1 MRDREK
7 FLLDN
12 SKRAIMRKLIR
23 FISTIAFVC
32 RIVSE
37 IRISDLAIAKHYRQL
52 RWGSCTRPIRVFR
65 FLRWTLYQLF
75 VNMPKTASSLSIAKN
90 ISTTPMWLR
99 DPNPYRN
106 YPWEEHPHRTFPDSV
121 DTVVIGAGFTGAA
134 SAYHWARRAA
144 ADKGMV
150 ILEKDD
156 PASGSSGRNEG
167 LVVMG
172 RYFKMVKDMFQ
183 QHLPT
188 VRSDLDSASQ
198 ERLAHQFAHHYCVA
212 AYRNGTLIA
221 ETIEKENF
229 QCQYV
234 RAGWVQART
243 GDEQHSLQQ
252 SVALAKQT
260 NTMDWQSISS
270 EEVRLRTGM
279 HTDHEAGFSQDAA
292 SWHPAQW
299 VWCLFQRA
307 LMEPQVNLF
316 TRTTVQEVQPQGSD
330 YHVVTSR
337 GVLRARHVIY
347 ATESYTPQLEPS
359 FSNAIIPMQEQ
370 AASGTGG
377 PTTMKPHV
385 GISGSWFFAGRYG
398 KRVLFGSG
406 GARLSDNE
414 AGCNQP
420 SRFLTRFVAS
430 EMKQYFGPYHIQME
444 NEWSGTVGYTPDQYP
459 IVGCMDRKGRY
470 IIAGMC
476 GSGSAVSF
484 NGARCVVNRILN
496 LTDEPD
502 DYPEV
507 YFAPSRLLSP
517 DQHSWPEI
525 I

>member
-1 MRDREK
+1 
-7 FLLDN
+7 
-12 SKRAIMRKLIR
+12 MRKLIR
-23 FISTIAFVC
+23 FISTLTFIF

-37 IRISDLAIAKHYRQL
+37 IRISDLAIAKHYRKL
-52 RWGSCTRPIRVFR
+52 RWGSCAPPIRVFR
-65 FLRWTLYQLF
+65 FLCWTLHQLF
-75 VNMPKTASSLSIAKN
+75 VAMPKAESSLSINRN

-106 YPWEEHPHRTFPDSV
+106 HPWEKDPDRALPDTI

-134 SAYHWARRAA
+134 SAYHWARRAHS
-144 ADKGMV
+144 DKGMV

-172 RYFKMVKDMFQ
+172 RYFKMVKDMVQ
-183 QHLPT
+183 QHLST
-188 VRSDLDSASQ
+188 VRSDLDSPSQ
-198 ERLAHQFAHHYCVA
+198 ERLAEQFAHKYCVA
-212 AYRNGTLIA
+212 AYRNGAQIA
-221 ETIEKENF
+221 ETIEKEDF

-234 RAGWVQART
+234 RAGWVQSRT
-243 GDEQHSLQQ
+243 EEEQASLQQ

-260 NTMDWQSISS
+260 NTTDWQSISP
-270 EEVRLRTGM
+270 EEVRFRTGM
-279 HTDHEAGFSQDAA
+279 HTDHDAGFSKDAA

-299 VWCLFQRA
+299 VWCLLQRA
-307 LMEPQVNLF
+307 LIKPQVNLF
-316 TRTTVQEVQPQGSD
+316 TRTTVQTVQQHGSE
-330 YHVVTSR
+330 YHVITDR
-337 GVLRARHVIY
+337 GIVRARHVIY

-377 PTTMKPHV
+377 PATMKPHV

-414 AGCNQP
+414 AGRNQP

-430 EMKQYFGPYHIQME
+430 EMKQYFGSYHIQME

-459 IVGCMDRKGRY
+459 IVGCMDGGGRY

-484 NGARCVVNRILN
+484 NGARCVVNRILS

-502 DYPEV
+502 DYPEA
-507 YFAPSRLLSP
+507 YFAPSRLLCP
-517 DQHSWPEI
+517 DQHCWPDI

>member
-1 MRDREK
+1 
-7 FLLDN
+7 
-12 SKRAIMRKLIR
+12 MRKLIR
-23 FISTIAFVC
+23 YISTLSFIC

-37 IRISDLAIAKHYRQL
+37 IRISDLAIGKHYRKL
-52 RWGSCTRPIRVFR
+52 RWGKCTPPVRMVR
-65 FLRWTLYQLF
+65 FVCWTLYQLF
-75 VNMPKTASSLSIAKN
+75 VAMPKASGSLSISTN
-90 ISTTPMWLR
+90 ISTIPMWLR

-106 YPWEEHPHRTFPDSV
+106 HPWEKDPHQAIPESV

-134 SAYHWARRAA
+134 SAYHWARRAD

-172 RYFKMVKDMFQ
+172 RYFKMVKDMVQ

-188 VRSDLDSASQ
+188 VRSDLDSLSQ
-198 ERLAHQFAHHYCVA
+198 ERLAEQFAHYYCVA
-212 AYRNGTLIA
+212 AYRNGAQIA
-221 ETIEKENF
+221 ETIEKEKF

-243 GDEQHSLQQ
+243 EDEQASLQQ

-260 NTMDWQSISS
+260 NTPDWQSISS

-279 HTDHEAGFSQDAA
+279 RTDHDAGFSKNAA

-299 VWCLFQRA
+299 VWCLLKRA
-307 LMEPQVNLF
+307 LIHPQVDLF
-316 TRTTVQEVQPQGSD
+316 TRTAVQRVRPHGSE
-330 YHVVTSR
+330 YHVFTNR
-337 GVLRARHVIY
+337 GMLRARHIIY

-377 PTTMKPHV
+377 PPTMKPHV

-414 AGCNQP
+414 AGRNQP

-430 EMKQYFGPYHIQME
+430 EMKQHFGAYHIQME

-459 IVGCMDRKGRY
+459 IVGCMDGKGRY

-484 NGARCVVNRILN
+484 NGARCVVNRILR

-502 DYPEV
+502 DYPEK

-517 DQHSWPEI
+517 DQHCWPEI
-525 I
+525 D